1 MQGLLSFVMPMAA
14 LSFLIAAP
22 EVFLPDPGGDL

>member
-1 MQGLLSFVMPMAA
+1 MAA